1 MEGGLT
7 GDVIAWLS
15 GHTRWLG
22 PAIFLIALLES
33 LAIAGIVVPGVALLF
48 AAAAMAGSAHLSLAG
63 VLAWAFAGA
72 VCGDMI
78 SFALGRI
85 FHQDIRRLGLFRKH
99 PQWIDGG
106 EAFFRRYG
114 VLSVLIGRFVGPI
127 RPVIP
132 LVAGMF
138 DMPTWRFVAINLF
151 SAALWAPA
159 YLLPGYV
166 TGSALNWPVPEF
178 FWTQTL
184 ALAGGLIAFTALSL
198 MALRK
203 QERWSTLA
211 VAGLSLAGLIG
222 IAMAS
227 PWLHIFNATVAGW
240 LEQPGSGLPA
250 LARQLLAPLDQ
261 PFFLMLLVSGIGTVL
276 LLTAHW
282 RQLAYVALTIS
293 GCLAASWIV
302 RASEQSPV
310 IALTLSLVI
319 ACAVL
324 GNREQGFWTRV
335 SWALYCTPLIAGIV
349 AAGLTPLTIAP
360 LTAVSAVVQAA
371 FAASLALWLVERGAP
386 VQALNRWPGLMI
398 ATWPLIAAALALI
411 TSPGWS

>member
-48 AAAAMAGSAHLSLAG
+48 AVAAMAGSAHLSLPG

-85 FHQDIRRLGLFRKH
+85 FHQDIRRIGLFRKH

-114 VLSVLIGRFVGPI
+114 VLSVLIGRFFGPI
-127 RPVIP
+127 RPIIP
-132 LVAGMF
+132 LIAGMF

-151 SAALWAPA
+151 SAALWAPV

-184 ALAGGLIAFTALSL
+184 TLGGALVALTAIAL
-198 MALRK
+198 MAMRK

-222 IAMAS
+222 IAVAS
-227 PWLHIFNATVAGW
+227 PWLQIFNTTAADW
-240 LEQPGSGLPA
+240 LGQPGNGLSA
-250 LARQLLAPLDQ
+250 LARYLLAPLDQ
-261 PFFLMLLVSGIGTVL
+261 PFFLMLLVAGAGAIL

-282 RQLAYVALTIS
+282 RQLAYLGLTIAS
-293 GCLAASWIV
+293 CLAAGWIV
-302 RASEQSPV
+302 RATEQTPIVS
-310 IALTLSLVI
+310 LSLSLVL
-319 ACAVL
+319 AFAVL
-324 GNREQGFWTRV
+324 CNREQGFWTRM
-335 SWALYCTPLIAGIV
+335 SWALYCAPLIAGII
-349 AAGLTPLTIAP
+349 AAGLTPVTIAP
-360 LTAVSAVVQAA
+360 LAALSALVQAA
-371 FAASLALWLVERGAP
+371 FSASLALWLVERGAH
-386 VQALNRWPGLMI
+386 VQSLPRWLGLLI
-398 ATWPLIAAALALI
+398 AAWPLLAAALALI
-411 TSPGWS
+411 T